1 MALELQG
8 FLYAEPVVK
17 EGVSKAGKAWRNV
30 DFVIEMEA
38 QSDYPKKAVL
48 NAFKDTVIERVL
60 SLKVGDEIKVS
71 FNVDAREHNGKWY
84 NTISAWQIQSLNG
97 ANTTQN
103 YTNDLPPLVTGVDV
117 SLTETED
124 DLPFS

>member
-17 EGVSKAGKAWRNV
+17 EGVSAAGKSWKNV

-38 QSDYPKKAVL
+38 TSDYPKKAVL
-48 NAFKDTVIERVL
+48 NAFKENVIERVL

-84 NTISAWQIQSLNG
+84 NTISAWQVQQVNG
-97 ANTTQN
+97 GSTQW
-103 YTNDLPPLVTGVDV
+103 YQNDLPPLVTGAEVPTSTDNE
-117 SLTETED
+117 SE
-124 DLPFS
+124 LPF

>member
-17 EGVSKAGKAWRNV
+17 EGVSAAGKSWKSIE
-30 DFVIEMEA
+30 FVIEMEA
-38 QSDYPKKAVL
+38 SSQYPKKAVFS
-48 NAFKDTVIERVL
+48 AFKDTVIERVL

-84 NTISAWQIQSLNG
+84 NTISAWQVQSLNG

-103 YTNDLPPLVTGVDV
+103 YTNDLPPLVTEQDV
-117 SLTETED
+117 PLTTD
-124 DLPFS
+124 DQELPF